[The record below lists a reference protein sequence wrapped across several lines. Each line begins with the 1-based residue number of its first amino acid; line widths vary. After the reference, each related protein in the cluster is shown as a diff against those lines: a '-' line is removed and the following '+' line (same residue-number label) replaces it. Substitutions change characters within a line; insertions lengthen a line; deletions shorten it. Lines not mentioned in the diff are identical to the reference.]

1 MEQCIQEDQA
11 KLEFSIFECIVSDML
26 CYAFAFE
33 MQLKEKMKSPSK
45 GKAKHKRLNLIFRL
59 SIRFLNFQF
68 RDYQDTILCR

>member
-45 GKAKHKRLNLIFRL
+45 GKAKHKFR
-59 SIRFLNFQF
+59 F
-68 RDYQDTILCR
+68 